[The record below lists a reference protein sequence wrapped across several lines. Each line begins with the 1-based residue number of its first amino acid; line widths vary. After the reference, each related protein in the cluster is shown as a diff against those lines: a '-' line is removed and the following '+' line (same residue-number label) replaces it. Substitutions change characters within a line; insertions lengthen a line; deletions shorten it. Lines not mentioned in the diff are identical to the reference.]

1 MAIGAE
7 LPRSAWRLPQMA
19 SGSPYRSAVLR
30 VRRSQTY
37 AASTFRPA
45 PQAHGVSRRPR
56 SGCCRAASPGAK
68 PPCLS
73 AFRACP
79 DGEGEHPEAGL
90 VQATNG
96 DFYGTTAFWRSPPP
110 WDGLQNHSERHADDA
125 IQLLPPERVSG
136 RLTPLRGAGPGRQ
149 WGPIRHNLGRRG
161 QRPWY
166 SLQNHAEWHADAAV

>member
-90 VQATNG
+90 VQAANG
-96 DFYGTTAFWRSPPP
+96 DLYGTTSEGGAN
-110 WDGLQNHSERHADDA
+110 GLGTVFK
-125 IQLLPPERVSG
+125 ITPSG
-136 RLTPLRGAGPGRQ
+136 TLTTL
-149 WGPIRHNLGRRG
+149 
-161 QRPWY
+161 Y
-166 SLQNHAEWHADAAV
+166 SFCSQGFPC